1 MKRKF
6 LNQIIAV
13 GATAAMVAGMAGCQN
28 GGANVEPQ
36 PTDTPATQ
44 APDENGGATDPVEPV
59 SEYEVLTHADGSAI
73 DLGGVE
79 IDIVNWWSGEPGDP
93 INDYEEAMW
102 DYREWCEE
110 TYNFT
115 VKETTEYAGGS
126 LTWNDCIQQFSD
138 YVTSGGDDNYYVFTG
153 RMCAAATTAVASG
166 LMYDLSTIECLD
178 FDSNPIFTR
187 NQVDEFFKSGDSI
200 YTMYATGNGFAEP
213 REGIFFNKRVLEDA
227 GVDPESIYDMQAN
240 GTWTWDAWKE
250 IMEKVQRDLD
260 NDGTP
265 DVFGYTCNYDD
276 AVEEFVLSNGA
287 SFVKNEASGLR
298 VAFDDADTQEALNFF
313 QECCA
318 NYDAHLYYPA
328 DAAWDFYK
336 TDWLTGNTAFYIG
349 QVWEKDN
356 VRGIGDDGRS
366 LEDEV
371 EFVSFPV
378 GPSAGSNY
386 TSYASENLY
395 YIPGCYDADKAFAC
409 AFAYMCFYGD
419 TPGYEDFIENL
430 DGIKAGYYANFD
442 DTRAVDETIDRII
455 RTSGYEPAESVPQVD
470 IGPQF
475 RHHVGVNV
483 AEGTIND
490 MSAAIEEA
498 ATQWN
503 TFVDEANAK

>member
-13 GATAAMVAGMAGCQN
+13 GATAAMVAGMAGCAN
-28 GGANVEPQ
+28 GNTADPAT
-36 PTDTPATQ
+36 PDTPASVDPGQ
-44 APDENGGATDPVEPV
+44 ADPGQADPATADAP
-59 SEYEVLTHADGSAI
+59 YEKLTHADGSDI

-79 IDIVNWWSGEPGDP
+79 ISIVNWWSGDP
-93 INDYEEAMW
+93 ADPVNDYEEALW

-126 LTWNDCIQQFSD
+126 LTWGDCIQQFSD

-178 FDSNPIFTR
+178 FDSNPVFTR

-200 YTMYATGNGFAEP
+200 YTMYATSNGFSEP
-213 REGIFFNKRVLEDA
+213 REGIYFNKRVLEDA
-227 GVDPESIYDMQAN
+227 GIDPESIYDMQAN
-240 GTWTWDAWKE
+240 GTWTWDAWTD

-287 SFVKNEASGLR
+287 SLVKNEASGLR
-298 VAFDDADTQEALNFF
+298 VAFEDADTQEALNFF

-371 EFVSFPV
+371 GFVSFPV
-378 GPSAGSNY
+378 GPSAGSNF
-386 TSYASENLY
+386 TSYAGDNLY

-409 AFAYMCFYGD
+409 AFAYMCFYAD

-430 DGIKAGYYANFD
+430 DGIKAGYYSAFD
-442 DTRAVDETIDRII
+442 DTRAVDETIVRII
-455 RTSGYEPAESVPQVD
+455 KTSGYEPAESVAQVD

-475 RHHVGVNV
+475 RHLVGVNV

-490 MSAAIEEA
+490 MSAAIEQA
-498 ATQWN
+498 STQWN
-503 TFVDEANAK
+503 TFVEEANAK